1 MWLLGRVSVRRKY
14 QILGLCLLSLALFL
28 LLALTTRDARDTAA
42 DLVGT
47 GAVRNQAGVLGALA
61 AAGLVTALGAVGS
74 WIVPVTLLAWGWNRL
89 RLRPAGDLWL
99 RSGLGAA
106 AFLAGSGLLYLLAGE
121 NRAWVGAVGAGIG
134 RFTARFLGTIGGE
147 LVLGT
152 GLVILC
158 VVAFELG
165 TASTL
170 RQLLG
175 AALARLA
182 PAGNSKKRRSG
193 SAAPEAES
201 TGAAAVAEPP
211 GALARGKRGRPAPA
225 EEEADLERAFTPA
238 RPAPPKESRP
248 RIVGRDESRPEPLA
262 IPFPPA
268 PARGAE
274 PPAGVPGALKAATG
288 AASPGAGAR
297 DKRGSETP
305 PEASLALGP
314 ASAPEAALPPIDL
327 LDRHEAKQVV
337 IEESELLDLSRVLER
352 TLADFGVAGKVSE
365 VHPGPVI
372 TLFEYEPAPGIK
384 VNQILNRQDDL
395 ALALRAQRIRIVAP
409 IPGKAAVGIEIPNR
423 VKALVSLR
431 EIVAAAPF
439 RDTKDPLPFAL
450 GKDVAGAPFT
460 ASLEKMPHVLIA
472 GATGSGKSVCIN
484 ALIMSLLL
492 KRTPAELRFI
502 FIDPKMLEL
511 TPYNGIPHLRMPVV
525 TEPKKAAQAL
535 RYCVK
540 EMERRYQ
547 VLAKHG
553 ARNIEAYN
561 RLGLDPATNE
571 DAKIPYLV
579 VVVDELADLMAL
591 LPAEIEEPIGRLAQM
606 ARAVGIHLILA
617 TQRPSVDV
625 ITGVIKANFPSRIAF
640 QVASRT
646 DSRVILDMNG
656 AESLLG
662 HGDSLYLPAG
672 KPEPYR
678 IHGSYVSGEE
688 IERVVTFLKSQ
699 GQPQTTDESLLEQ
712 TASLEAGDG
721 SDDDLYEEAMR
732 LVVLHQQASTSML
745 QRRLKVGYS
754 RAARL
759 LDLLEERGIVGPSE
773 GAKGREVLVTEHQLE
788 ERRSRSPG
796 VESGA

>member
-28 LLALTTRDARDTAA
+28 ILALFSRDPRDTAA
-42 DLVGT
+42 DLMGT
-47 GAVRNQAGVLGALA
+47 GAVRNQAGVLGAFA
-61 AAGLVTALGAVGS
+61 AAGLGRALGVFGA
-74 WIVPVTLLAWGWNRL
+74 WLVPIALLAWGWNRL
-89 RLRPAGDLWL
+89 RVAPTSDLWIRTAL
-99 RSGLGAA
+99 SASAA
-106 AFLAGSGLLYLLAGE
+106 IVALGLLYLLTGDNAPLAG
-121 NRAWVGAVGAGIG
+121 WVGETVGRVAARLLG
-134 RFTARFLGTIGGE
+134 RVGGE
-147 LVLGT
+147 LLLGT
-152 GLVILC
+152 ALVILG
-158 VVAFELG
+158 VIAFEIGPASPFRNILG
-165 TASTL
+165 SL
-170 RQLLG
+170 
-175 AALARLA
+175 LARFA
-182 PAGNSKKRRSG
+182 PSRGKTRR
-193 SAAPEAES
+193 APLEA
-201 TGAAAVAEPP
+201 TVPP
-211 GALARGKRGRPAPA
+211 GVDPPTDAARPRRARKGPA
-225 EEEADLERAFTPA
+225 EEEEELERAFAPA
-238 RPAPPKESRP
+238 EAANLRKESRP
-248 RIVGRDESRPEPLA
+248 RIVARPGDRAEPHS
-262 IPFPPA
+262 IPFPQPA
-268 PARGAE
+268 PRTEAAAE
-274 PPAGVPGALKAATG
+274 RPAT
-288 AASPGAGAR
+288 R
-297 DKRGSETP
+297 EDRKRGGESA
-305 PEASLALGP
+305 PESGLGLGP
-314 ASAPEAALPPIDL
+314 AAAPEAKLPPLDL
-327 LDRHEAKQVV
+327 LDRHDEKQASVQ
-337 IEESELLDLSRVLER
+337 ESELFELSRVLER

-372 TLFEYEPAPGIK
+372 TLFEYEPAPGVK

-423 VKALVSLR
+423 TKATVSFR
-431 EIVAAAPF
+431 EIIASAPF
-439 RDTKDPLPFAL
+439 RDIRDGLPFAL
-450 GKDVAGAPFT
+450 GKDVAGVPFT
-460 ASLEKMPHVLIA
+460 ASLERMPHLLIA

-502 FIDPKMLEL
+502 LIDPKMLEL

-525 TEPKKAAQAL
+525 TDPKKAAQAL

-547 VLAKHG
+547 ILARHG

-561 RLGLDPATNE
+561 RLGLDQATVE
-571 DAKIPYLV
+571 DARLPYLV

-625 ITGVIKANFPSRIAF
+625 LTGVIKANFPSRIAF

-672 KPEPYR
+672 KPEPHR

-688 IERVVTFLKSQ
+688 IERVVAFLRSQ
-699 GQPQTTDESLLEQ
+699 GAPPTLDEVTLETTVPTDSD
-712 TASLEAGDG
+712 A
-721 SDDDLYEEAMR
+721 DDDLYEEAMR

-759 LDLLEERGIVGPSE
+759 LDLLEERGVVGPPD
-773 GAKGREVLVTEHQLE
+773 GAKGREVLVTEHDLA
-788 ERRSRSPG
+788 ERRARASE
-796 VESGA
+796 VETGA

>member
-1 MWLLGRVSVRRKY
+1 MWLLGRISVRRKY
-14 QILGLCLLSLALFL
+14 QILGLCFLSLAIFL
-28 LLALTTRDARDTAA
+28 TLALATHDARDTTA

-61 AAGLVTALGAVGS
+61 SQGLVAAFGIVGS
-74 WIVPVTLLAWGWNRL
+74 WIVPTGLFVWGSNRL
-89 RLRPAGDLWL
+89 RVRPAGDLWM
-99 RSGLGAA
+99 RSALAA
-106 AFLAGSGLLYLLAGE
+106 GAFLAGIGLLDLVFGE
-121 NRAWVGAVGAGIG
+121 ERGLVGALGNGIG
-134 RFTARFLGTIGGE
+134 HLAERLLGRVGGE
-147 LVLGT
+147 LLFGT
-152 GLVILC
+152 GLLVIG
-158 VVAFELG
+158 VIAFELS
-165 TASTL
+165 ASSPL
-170 RQLLG
+170 RAFLG
-175 AALARLA
+175 RILAGLA
-182 PAGNSKKRRSG
+182 PGRGKKRKVA
-193 SAAPEAES
+193 AAPAANGRAEAEPLD
-201 TGAAAVAEPP
+201 AD
-211 GALARGKRGRPAPA
+211 ALKPRRGKKGPA
-225 EEEADLERAFTPA
+225 EEEEDLARAFPA
-238 RPAPPKESRP
+238 GASEETAPKKESRP
-248 RIVGRDESRPEPLA
+248 RIVGRPGSGAEPIA
-262 IPFPPA
+262 IPFPAQP
-268 PARGAE
+268 E
-274 PPAGVPGALKAATG
+274 AATSVAKAN
-288 AASPGAGAR
+288 AAPTKRER
-297 DKRGSETP
+297 DGS
-305 PEASLALGP
+305 PEAGLKLGP
-314 ASAPEAALPPIDL
+314 AAMPEAALPPIDL
-327 LDRHEAKQVV
+327 LDQHESKRVA
-337 IEESELLDLSRVLER
+337 IDEAELFELSRVLER

-372 TLFEYEPAPGIK
+372 TLFEYEPAPGVK

-423 VKALVSLR
+423 VKAVVSFR
-431 EIVAAAPF
+431 EIVASSPF
-439 RDTKDPLPFAL
+439 QKTEDGLPFAL
-450 GKDVAGAPFT
+450 GKDVAGVPFT
-460 ASLEKMPHVLIA
+460 ASLERMPHLLIA

-492 KRTPAELRFI
+492 KRTPSELRFI
-502 FIDPKMLEL
+502 MIDPKMLEL

-525 TEPKKAAQAL
+525 TDPKKAAQAL
-535 RYCVK
+535 RYSVK

-547 VLAKHG
+547 LLAKHG

-561 RLGLDPATNE
+561 RMGLDPAVVE
-571 DAKIPYLV
+571 DAKLPYLV

-672 KPEPYR
+672 KPEPDR

-688 IERVVTFLKSQ
+688 IERVVKFLKEQ
-699 GQPQTTDESLLEQ
+699 GAPVMVEESALE
-712 TASLEAGDG
+712 THALTESEADDG
-721 SDDDLYEEAMR
+721 LFEEAMR

-773 GAKGREVLVTEHQLE
+773 GAKGREVLVTEHDLE
-788 ERRSRSPG
+788 ERRRAAR
-796 VESGA
+796 VETNA

>member
-1 MWLLGRVSVRRKY
+1 MPLLGRVSVRRKY
-14 QILGLCLLSLALFL
+14 QILGLCLLSISLFLILALFS
-28 LLALTTRDARDTAA
+28 RDPRDTTA
-42 DLVGT
+42 DVIGS
-47 GAVRNQAGVLGALA
+47 GSVRNQAGVLGALA
-61 AAGLVTALGAVGS
+61 ASGLAAAFGVLGA
-74 WIVPVTLLAWGWNRL
+74 WAVPLVLLAWGWNRI
-89 RLRPAGDLWL
+89 RLHPAGELWIKT
-99 RSGLGAA
+99 GLGTA
-106 AFLAGSGLLYLLAGE
+106 AFLCGSGLLFLLGGE
-121 NRAWVGAVGAGIG
+121 NQTWAGAVGGWIG
-134 RFTARFLGTIGGE
+134 RLAARLLGTIGGE
-147 LVLGT
+147 LFLGT
-152 GLVILC
+152 GLVIVG
-158 VVAFELG
+158 VVALELG
-165 TASTL
+165 AASPL

-175 AALARLA
+175 SWLARLA
-182 PAGNSKKRRSG
+182 PAKVRKKKAAAAAAAESAEAEPSTAPAARRRS
-193 SAAPEAES
+193 
-201 TGAAAVAEPP
+201 
-211 GALARGKRGRPAPA
+211 RPMPA
-225 EEEADLERAFTPA
+225 EEEAELERAFGA
-238 RPAPPKESRP
+238 DAPVLPKESRP
-248 RIVGRDESRPEPLA
+248 RIVGRREAGEPLA
-262 IPFPPA
+262 IPFPP
-268 PARGAE
+268 PA
-274 PPAGVPGALKAATG
+274 AA
-288 AASPGAGAR
+288 AASPSTPERPASR
-297 DKRGSETP
+297 EEKKRATEPS
-305 PEASLALGP
+305 PESVLGLGP
-314 ASAPEAALPPIDL
+314 AAVPEAALPPIDL
-327 LDRHEAKQVV
+327 LDQHESRQVA
-337 IEESELLDLSRVLER
+337 IEESELLELSRVLER

-409 IPGKAAVGIEIPNR
+409 IPGKAAVGVEIPNR
-423 VKALVSLR
+423 VKALVSFR
-431 EIVAAAPF
+431 EIISSPAFQKTGDA
-439 RDTKDPLPFAL
+439 LPFAL
-450 GKDVAGAPFT
+450 GKDVAGVPFT
-460 ASLEKMPHVLIA
+460 ASLEKMPHLLIA

-492 KRTPAELRFI
+492 RRTPSELRFI
-502 FIDPKMLEL
+502 MIDPKMLEL

-525 TEPKKAAQAL
+525 TDPKKAAQAL
-535 RYCVK
+535 RYSVK

-561 RLGLDPATNE
+561 RLGLDPSAE
-571 DAKIPYLV
+571 DAKLPYLV

-625 ITGVIKANFPSRIAF
+625 ITGMIKANFPSRIAF

-688 IERVVTFLKSQ
+688 IERVVSFLKSQ
-699 GQPQTTDESLLEQ
+699 G
-712 TASLEAGDG
+712 TAPAVIDDTALAEATVAD
-721 SDDDLYEEAMR
+721 SDADDDLYEEAMR

-773 GAKGREVLVTEHQLE
+773 GAKGREVLLSEHDFE
-788 ERRSRSPG
+788 ERRSRISE
-796 VESGA
+796 VTEA